1 MRATVTATARY
12 LPERVLTNADL
23 EKMVDTSDEWIRNR
37 TGIENRHL
45 VSEGEVTSDMC
56 AQIANRLLEK
66 SKKSAGEIDVILIAT
81 CTPDFPVVSTAA
93 IVQDKIGAKNAWGFD
108 IAAACSG
115 FVYAMETGAKMI
127 ESGRYNNVMV
137 MGADT
142 MSSIIDY
149 TDRNTC
155 VIFGDGGGGV
165 LLEPTDTDAG
175 ILDSILHTDGS
186 GSQYLK
192 VPAGGSV
199 HPASK
204 DTIEKKMHYVY
215 QDGKT
220 VFKFAVKKMADVSKE
235 ILDNN
240 GLTGSDIKL
249 FIPHQ
254 ANRRIIDA
262 AAKRCGLS
270 ADQILVNINKYG
282 NTTAGTIPIAL
293 DEAVETDRL
302 NNGDLLLLAA
312 FGGGFT
318 WGSMLIRWEI
328 HSVFRIPMPGA
339 SFPESGHGT

>member
-12 LPERVLTNADL
+12 LPKRVLTNADL

-45 VSEGEVTSDMC
+45 VSEGEATSDMC
-56 AQIANRLLEK
+56 AHIANRLLEK
-66 SKKSAGEIDVILIAT
+66 SKKSAEEIDVILIAT
-81 CTPDFPVVSTAA
+81 CTPDFPVVATAA

-149 TDRNTC
+149 SDRNTC

-175 ILDSILHTDGS
+175 VLDSVLHTDGS

-220 VFKFAVKKMADVSKE
+220 VFKFAVKKMAEVSKQ

-240 GLTGSDIKL
+240 GFTGSDVKL

-262 AAKRCGLS
+262 AAKRCGLR
-270 ADQILVNINKYG
+270 ADQIMVNINKYG

-318 WGSMLIRWEI
+318 WGSMLIRW
-328 HSVFRIPMPGA
+328 GD
-339 SFPESGHGT
+339 T

>member
-12 LPERVLTNADL
+12 LPKRVLTNADL

-45 VSEGEVTSDMC
+45 VSEGEATSDMC
-56 AQIANRLLEK
+56 AHIANRLLEK
-66 SKKSAGEIDVILIAT
+66 SKKSAEEIDVILIAT
-81 CTPDFPVVSTAA
+81 CTPDFPVVATAA
-93 IVQDKIGAKNAWGFD
+93 LVQDKIGAKNAWGFD

-127 ESGRYNNVMV
+127 ESGCYNNVMV

-149 TDRNTC
+149 SDRNTC

-175 ILDSILHTDGS
+175 VLDSVLHTDGS

-220 VFKFAVKKMADVSKE
+220 VFKFAVKKMADVSKQ

-240 GLTGSDIKL
+240 GFTGSDVKL

-262 AAKRCGLS
+262 AAKRCGLR

-318 WGSMLIRWEI
+318 WGSMLIRW
-328 HSVFRIPMPGA
+328 GD
-339 SFPESGHGT
+339 T

>member
-12 LPERVLTNADL
+12 LPQRVLTNADL

-45 VSEGEVTSDMC
+45 VSEGEATSDMC
-56 AQIANRLLEK
+56 AHIANRLLEK
-66 SKKSAGEIDVILIAT
+66 SKKSAEEIDVILIAT
-81 CTPDFPVVSTAA
+81 CTPDFPVVATAA

-149 TDRNTC
+149 SDRNTC

-175 ILDSILHTDGS
+175 VLDSVLHTDGS

-220 VFKFAVKKMADVSKE
+220 IFKFAVKKMAEVSKQ

-240 GLTGSDIKL
+240 GFTGSDVKL

-262 AAKRCGLS
+262 AAKRCGLR

-318 WGSMLIRWEI
+318 WGSMLIRW
-328 HSVFRIPMPGA
+328 GD
-339 SFPESGHGT
+339 T